1 MSGTAIKLPLL
12 ASGLLP
18 KSTRSWVRSMSGDRQ
33 EELVPVERPGGDVVR
48 KLVHRRGGEP
58 AAGAQGPHH
67 GRCEEHGS
75 QVVDRGVALVD
86 GDGVAAVGLLN
97 RLQALCCEVEGGR
110 PGQGLPAV
118 LGTAHRLSEPVGIG
132 VQVCECGAL
141 GTHVAVAEGVSRI
154 APDPE
159 DLVAIDL
166 DEEPAGGLAEVADPV
181 TKGGHD
187 DSRRMIAPGRTR
199 AGKTEE
205 IVLGC
210 SPSAAPRR
218 GSRQDRPPRALDIF
232 LTFQGASRRL
242 DLGQEGFMA
251 SRALCRAAAVVVGL
265 TGCGTSET
273 FLEFQGE
280 GCERLEFF
288 ADADGDGFGDLS
300 RGIEACEAP
309 PGYVAPRS
317 EGSDCDD
324 RAPGVHPLAV
334 EICGG
339 ADEDCDGLV
348 DGADPDLSV
357 EGALTVYADLDGD
370 GFGDPAA
377 EGHACVLPLDS
388 SLSGADCDD
397 ADDGVHPDATEICD
411 GQERDEDCDGLVDD
425 ADPDQD
431 PETLLDWAPDSD
443 GDGYGDA
450 TGVVVA
456 ACAAPGSDWSTWLGD
471 CDDTDDTAWPGA
483 TERCDG
489 RDTDCDGDASDAGM
503 ATFLGASGGHQDLSA
518 ALSAGGPGDPVHY
531 ELGQDGVLQ
540 ICTATWDLLL
550 AIDGVDVELR
560 GHGEVVLDA
569 GGAGTVVSAT
579 NSTLSLSGLTLTGGS
594 ATEGAGL
601 YLEDTDFDLQGV
613 GIDGGSATRGWR
625 RRGRGRE

>member
-1 MSGTAIKLPLL
+1 
-12 ASGLLP
+12 
-18 KSTRSWVRSMSGDRQ
+18 
-33 EELVPVERPGGDVVR
+33 
-48 KLVHRRGGEP
+48 
-58 AAGAQGPHH
+58 
-67 GRCEEHGS
+67 
-75 QVVDRGVALVD
+75 
-86 GDGVAAVGLLN
+86 
-97 RLQALCCEVEGGR
+97 
-110 PGQGLPAV
+110 
-118 LGTAHRLSEPVGIG
+118 
-132 VQVCECGAL
+132 
-141 GTHVAVAEGVSRI
+141 
-154 APDPE
+154 
-159 DLVAIDL
+159 
-166 DEEPAGGLAEVADPV
+166 
-181 TKGGHD
+181 
-187 DSRRMIAPGRTR
+187 
-199 AGKTEE
+199 
-205 IVLGC
+205 
-210 SPSAAPRR
+210 
-218 GSRQDRPPRALDIF
+218 
-232 LTFQGASRRL
+232 
-242 DLGQEGFMA
+242 MA

-300 RGIEACEAP
+300 HGIEACEAP
-309 PGYVAPRS
+309 PGYVAARP

-348 DGADPDLSV
+348 DDADPDLSV
-357 EGALTVYADLDGD
+357 EGTLTVYADLDGD

-377 EGHACVLPLDS
+377 QGHACVLPLDA

-425 ADPDQD
+425 EDPDLD
-431 PETLLDWAPDSD
+431 PATLLDWAPDSD
-443 GDGYGDA
+443 GDGYGDE
-450 TGVVVA
+450 TGGVLTT
-456 ACAAPGSDWSTWLGD
+456 CAAPGTAWSTRLGD
-471 CDDTDDTAWPGA
+471 CDDADDTAWPGA

-613 GIDGGSATRGWR
+613 GIDGGSATRGGGVAVVGASEGSLVDLRITGAEASGDGGGLWLDTGVVVDAAGLDVR
-625 RRGRGRE
+625 LSGAENGGGIALAPGAALGLADVHLEGNGATAWGGGLYVDGAQLQGVGLVFLGNTAATGGGAAMVDTVVRLEGGMWSQNAAESGGGVALSLSGAGDEVELVEVDFTGNEPDDLVDLVNDTSHELGSGASVGCTAEGCE